1 MFNCRCILTSVLSK
15 YGICLPKDL
24 QEQLEQFIV
33 LPGENAHPTKL
44 TLQRHAL
51 KASITEKFQPPQ
63 AISLMLTKG
72 FTLNI
77 METFIQELESFLTPI
92 QENMDML
99 IFFSLHD
106 SLLFSAFVK
115 QELKMNTDLSAF
127 GQALVQA
134 KNILVQVCRGEAN
147 YSQITANGAV
157 CLETLDIQK
166 EFSILFKSEM
176 LDKLPG
182 LKTTQG
188 LGDVRNLVDLMK
200 ISTHIRVV
208 RHVCQQYQLE
218 GCLNDDNLIK
228 LTAIAEELMT
238 EEAKASLTPS
248 SATDKMETVSK
259 LLDTKG
265 GVVTHDYEYLA
276 IFSKIADSAEFYQF
290 ICEKGFTDENG
301 QARFHQQYQLITAQ
315 LQHEEY
321 DEAVLNVLYAAYK
334 LILPFTVK
342 TQSFHS
348 LLVSV
353 KKLLTAASPVG
364 SAKTTHDYLV
374 QIETVNR
381 NINLIQ
387 LWFSRAEV

>member
-1 MFNCRCILTSVLSK
+1 M
-15 YGICLPKDL
+15 YGIYLPKDL
-24 QEQLEQFIV
+24 QEQLEQFVV
-33 LPGENAHPTKL
+33 LPGENANPMKL
-44 TLQRHAL
+44 TLQRHTL
-51 KASITEKFQPPQ
+51 KASTTGKFQPPQ
-63 AISLMLTKG
+63 PISLMLSEG
-72 FTLNI
+72 FTLKI
-77 METFIQELESFLTPI
+77 METFIRELESFLTPI

-106 SLLFSAFVK
+106 SQLFSAYVK
-115 QELKMNTDLSAF
+115 QGLKMDTDLNAF
-127 GQALVQA
+127 GKALVQA
-134 KNILVQVCRGEAN
+134 KNILLQVCHGEAY

-166 EFSILFKSEM
+166 EFSILFKSKK

-188 LGDVRNLVDLMK
+188 LGDVRNLVDLIK

-218 GCLNDDNLIK
+218 GCLNDENLIK

-248 SATDKMETVSK
+248 SATEKMETVRE

-342 TQSFHS
+342 IQPFHS
-348 LLVSV
+348 LLESV
-353 KKLLTAASPVG
+353 KQLLTAASPVG
-364 SAKTTHDYLV
+364 SAKTIHDYLV

-381 NINLIQ
+381 NVNLIQ